1 MFNRNSLVAALSAV
15 GMLSLSGA
23 ALAQQVVVSGGATLP
38 QPLYQD
44 EINSFPASTFKAYV
58 GKGSGAGKTAFLTN
72 SAVGFDSTGVVHWIG
87 SDSIL
92 TQTQINDYLTTGL
105 GKIGNTSGHGPL
117 VQIPSVGTPV
127 TISYKGPAAGV
138 TLNKAQLCGV
148 LSGKYTKWSD
158 VGVSSGSAPDA
169 FTVIYRSDSSGTTE
183 LLTRHLQAVCGTDA
197 NVAFSGKSTF
207 AQEFPGNT
215 PPANFLAAAGSG
227 GVATAISAQASA
239 ITYLS
244 PDPSFT
250 VALEQASLI
259 NKNNSVAYAP
269 TSANV
274 STALGSAAALPPAT
288 GVVQRDPAGANW
300 TDTNNQANP
309 FNWVR
314 STVNP
319 GSGYP
324 IVGYTNFVFSQC
336 YTDAA
341 VATAIKNFLTTHYST
356 ANSTVCG
363 SNPGKIDQH
372 KLVPLTPANR
382 TRVLAA
388 FINGTTANLNINN
401 ATVCGSYA
409 GRG

>member
-38 QPLYQD
+38 LPLYQD
-44 EINSFPASTFKAYV
+44 EISAFSPTFKPYV

-72 SAVGFDSTGVVHWIG
+72 NAAGFDSTGVVHWAG

-92 TQTQINDYLTTGL
+92 TQVQINDYLNTGL
-105 GKIGNTSGHGPL
+105 GKLGNPAGHGPL
-117 VQIPSVGTPV
+117 LQIPSVGTPV
-127 TISYKGPAAGV
+127 TISYKGPTADI
-138 TLNKAQLCGV
+138 TLSKAQLCGV
-148 LSGKYTKWSD
+148 LSGKFTKWSE

-169 FTVIYRSDSSGTTE
+169 FTVIYRSESSGTSE
-183 LLTRHLQAVCGTDA
+183 LLTRHLQAVCGTDS
-197 NVAFSGKSTF
+197 NVAFAGKSTF
-207 AQEFPGNT
+207 AQEFPSNT
-215 PPANFLAAAGSG
+215 PPANFTAATGSA
-227 GVATAISAQASA
+227 GVATAINAQASA

-244 PDPSFT
+244 PDPAFT
-250 VALEQASLI
+250 VALKQASLT
-259 NKNNSVAYAP
+259 NTNNSTTYAP

-274 STALGSAAALPPAT
+274 STALASAAALPTAAGP
-288 GVVQRDPAGANW
+288 VERSPAGASW
-300 TDTNNQANP
+300 LDTNNQGNP

-324 IVGYTNFVFSQC
+324 IVGYTNFVISQC

-341 VATAIKNFLTTHYST
+341 VATAVKNFLTSHYSA
-356 ANSTVCG
+356 ANSVVGG
-363 SNPGKIDQH
+363 SNPGKVDQH

-382 TRVLAA
+382 ARVLGA
-388 FINGTTANLNINN
+388 FVNGTAANLNINN
-401 ATVCGSYA
+401 ATTCGSYA
-409 GRG
+409 GRS